1 MTAQEIIQA
10 IRSAAP
16 LPQLPLPRGLEGKAP
31 KEFPTCDVIHY
42 GDPGK
47 EVHKIAT
54 TFMAT
59 VDVIREAARQQVDM
73 IITHE
78 PTFHTGLPSWDWLEG
93 SPVYEQ
99 KKHLLNESGI
109 LVWRFHD
116 GMHMSPGLRTDLI
129 YAGWNQEFGW
139 EAYHGP
145 QVGMGKHE
153 YRLPA
158 TTVGEL
164 VALFK
169 RRLHIPT
176 IRVIGRADTP
186 VETLGLLVGG
196 GSLGLGDENMPSKLM
211 LESGLDLLICG
222 EIIEWTSC
230 SYVRDAAQLGLNKA
244 MIVLGHNRT
253 EEPGMKHLPAWLK
266 TVLPAGL
273 EYTFIEAG
281 DPFDY
286 L

>member
-1 MTAQEIIQA
+1 
-10 IRSAAP
+10 
-16 LPQLPLPRGLEGKAP
+16 
-31 KEFPTCDVIHY
+31 
-42 GDPGK
+42 
-47 EVHKIAT
+47 
-54 TFMAT
+54 
-59 VDVIREAARQQVDM
+59 
-73 IITHE
+73 
-78 PTFHTGLPSWDWLEG
+78 
-93 SPVYEQ
+93 
-99 KKHLLNESGI
+99 
-109 LVWRFHD
+109 
-116 GMHMSPGLRTDLI
+116 MSPGLRTDLI

-169 RRLHIPT
+169 QKLRIPT

-222 EIIEWTSC
+222 EITEWTSC
-230 SYVRDAAQLGLNKA
+230 SYVRDAAQLGLEQ
-244 MIVLGHNRT
+244 GHDCPGPPTARRS
-253 EEPGMKHLPAWLK
+253 PGMKHLPAWLK
-266 TVLPAGL
+266 TILPAGL